1 MIKENN
7 LFDKIAPIYSIFFN
21 RQISYYEEV
30 LDKVRN
36 DIDLTKYNSILD
48 IGCGTGA
55 LCGILYNKG
64 IDTTGVDSSSGMLNQ
79 ARKILKGKDIKLIH
93 INPEENL
100 PFEDKSFDI
109 VITSYVAHGLKEDE
123 RKDLY
128 MEMNRLAKEV
138 VIIHDY
144 NQSRAILTTIIEWL
158 ENGDYFNFIKVAKNE
173 MKEYFKEV
181 NVVNV
186 STRAAWYICKVG

>member
-1 MIKENN
+1 MTKENN

-21 RQISYYEEV
+21 RQINYYEDV
-30 LDKVRN
+30 LDKVKK

-48 IGCGTGA
+48 IGCGTAA

-64 IDTTGVDSSSGMLNQ
+64 LDTTGVDSSSGMLNQ
-79 ARKILKGKDIKLIH
+79 AKKILKGKDIKLIH

-128 MEMNRLAKEV
+128 MEMNRLAKEL

-181 NVVNV
+181 NVVDV
-186 STRAAWYICKVG
+186 STRAAWYICKVD

>member
-1 MIKENN
+1 MIKQNN

-21 RQISYYEEV
+21 RQISYYEDV
-30 LDKVRN
+30 LDNVEK

-55 LCGILYNKG
+55 LCKILYNKG
-64 IDTTGVDSSSGMLNQ
+64 LDTTGVDSSSGMINQ
-79 ARKILKGKDIKLIH
+79 AKKILKGKDINLIH

-109 VITSYVAHGLKEDE
+109 VIASYVAHGLKEDE
-123 RKDLY
+123 RERLY
-128 MEMNRLAKEV
+128 LEMNRLAKEL
-138 VIIHDY
+138 VIFHDY
-144 NQSRAILTTIIEWL
+144 NQSRAILTTIVEWM
-158 ENGDYFNFIKVAKNE
+158 ENGDYFNFIKVAKDE

-181 NVVNV
+181 NVVDV
-186 STRAAWYICKVG
+186 STRAAWYICKVE